1 MGGDMIL
8 LGAIVATGALCTVFS
23 LVMTKKEIWQS
34 TGASAA
40 SKLEAEKA
48 SC

>member
-8 LGAIVATGALCTVFS
+8 LATMAITGALCTAFS

-40 SKLEAEKA
+40 SELEAGKA